1 MDIKSIQQK
10 LEEFANER
18 DWNQF
23 HTPKNL
29 SMAISV
35 EAAELQEIFQ
45 WLTESE
51 SIAITNSENKMALI
65 KEEIADIFLYLVR
78 ISDKLG
84 IDIEDA
90 ALNKIKV
97 NALKYPVDISKG
109 NADKY
114 NRRDK

>member
-51 SIAITNSENKMALI
+51 SIAITNSENKMTLI

-84 IDIEDA
+84 IDIEEA
-90 ALNKIKV
+90 ALNKIKL
-97 NALKYPVDISKG
+97 NALKYPVNISKG
-109 NADKY
+109 NAEKY